1 MRKILSLL
9 LCGGLVG
16 GCASLGAAPASS
28 VDEARHLPSSD
39 TLVGPVLI
47 AFMDGRRPARPT
59 IYDFQNT
66 SLQDIVKQ
74 TTPQGYRLKVR
85 FLEPRVPLVQALALS
100 SDEQLRTRLVEA
112 ARWSATAQ
120 ARSEGLLC
128 IADEKNPDHLKYF
141 KEALLDQDMDIQFS
155 AVEALQVWA
164 RPEGVQYL
172 ADAAQRAWTPMVR
185 VFAAQALLRLGDPR
199 GRQALLD
206 GLQSPDWLTRAMSAR
221 YLGEL
226 GEAGDTDLLLSRIGV
241 ERDNDFVLAE
251 VCIAALKLLAK
262 KAPTPPPAPA
272 APARPRPVPAPHNP
286 FELEPLIVTAPRVN
300 IPHNLV
306 DVRIDNDLVRLL
318 ENLANQPPPAEQ
330 VLTSSDEELN
340 KLTTPTGFA
349 LKIRYSDLSVL
360 LTEGL
365 AGTDNYTLINRLET
379 IARTNPTARV
389 RSAAVVAL
397 GYQPNRLEL
406 SVFQDALRDSNVLV
420 RFSAVEALATIGS
433 DAADSV
439 MAGVAQSDTSTAL
452 RAFAAQRI
460 CALGDPYG
468 RQLLLRFLDDPDW
481 TLRAMAAYGL
491 GEWGS
496 ADDYFTIS
504 GRFNAETSDAVRT
517 EEALSLLKMSKRFP

>member
-1 MRKILSLL
+1 M
-9 LCGGLVG
+9 
-16 GCASLGAAPASS
+16 GAAPDGPAG
-28 VDEARHLPSSD
+28 EARHLPPSAPS
-39 TLVGPVLI
+39 VGPVLI

-74 TTPQGYRLKVR
+74 TTPQGYRLKIR
-85 FLEPRVPLVQALALS
+85 FLEPRVPLVQALALT

-120 ARSEGLLC
+120 ARAEGLLG
-128 IADEKNPDHLKYF
+128 IADERNPGHLKYF
-141 KEALLDQDMDIQFS
+141 KEALLDQDLNIQFS

-164 RPEGVQYL
+164 RPEAVQYL
-172 ADAAQRAWTPMVR
+172 ADAAQRAWSPIVKM
-185 VFAAQALLRLGDPR
+185 FAAQALLRLGDPR
-199 GRQALLD
+199 GRRALLD
-206 GLQSPDWLTRAMSAR
+206 GLEAPGWLTRAMAAR

-226 GEAGDTDLLLSRIGV
+226 GEPGDADLLLSRIGV
-241 ERDNDFVLAE
+241 ERDNKFVLAE

-262 KAPTPPPAPA
+262 KAPSPPPAPP
-272 APARPRPVPAPHNP
+272 APPRPRPAPAPRNP
-286 FELEPLIVTAPRVN
+286 FELEPLIVTAPRAN
-300 IPHNLV
+300 IPRNLV

-318 ENLANQPPPAEQ
+318 EGLANEPPPSEQ
-330 VLTSSDEELN
+330 VLASSDEELN
-340 KLTTPTGFA
+340 RLTTPTGFA

-365 AGTDNYTLINRLET
+365 AGTDNYTLISRLET
-379 IARTNPTARV
+379 IARTNPTARI
-389 RSAAVVAL
+389 RAAAVVAL

-406 SVFQDALRDSNVLV
+406 SVFQDALRDSNVVV

-433 DAADSV
+433 DAAGAV
-439 MAGVAQSDTSTAL
+439 MAGVAQADVSTAL
-452 RAFAAQRI
+452 QAFAAQRI

-468 RQLLLRFLDDPDW
+468 RQLLLRFLDDHDW

-496 ADDYFTIS
+496 ADDYFTIA
-504 GRFNAETSDAVRT
+504 GRFDGETSDAVRT
-517 EEALSLLKMSKRFP
+517 EEALALLKLSKRFP